1 MFCDADAHDAEQVQR
16 ALHHAAIPGGGAR
29 PDELAAPRIRR
40 PAADT
45 ADARAAASARAA
57 PSNQSIEICDGVK
70 FWCEID
76 FGGRGREGEGG
87 RGREGGRE
95 VVCQLR
101 VCQLAT
107 AAACVQQ
114 RSRLLLP
121 GIIFGVRLSGAG
133 CCMGTSDKSTGAGG
147 DNGTGKI

>member
-76 FGGRGREGEGG
+76 FGGRGREG
-87 RGREGGRE
+87 GRE
-95 VVCQLR
+95 VVCHR